1 MPTNDTTAPTLQSLS
16 LGATSIDVDNG
27 ETTITVTARF
37 TDDLSGIFDG
47 LSGDGLG
54 LFPYIT
60 FISPS
65 GLTVDAVFDTQHPI
79 SGNRLDGT
87 YQATLTFDAQAEAGT
102 WQVTSLTVSDQAQ
115 NEITFFSDDSPL
127 LAAAS
132 FSLINVENAPT
143 ISGTPSVTTNEDTT
157 YTFAPTDFG
166 FSDLDGGDTL
176 ESVTITALPTDGT
189 LWFGASSADAVLV
202 TAEQTISASDIAA
215 GHLFFVPDTNENG
228 TAYATFNYTVSDGIA
243 SSAPGTLTF
252 NFTPVNDPAILSS
265 PMANL
270 TETNAPLSAGGT
282 LTISDVDGAATFVAQ
297 TNTAGYYGT
306 FSINAAGAWSYTANS
321 AHDEFVAGTAYTD
334 IFDVT
339 SADGTATSVTIN
351 ILGSN
356 DAPVITTEA
365 PQSVAENMTLVAAL
379 TSTDADTVGT
389 NPASFT
395 ITGGADQALFGI
407 SGGNLVFDAPRDYE
421 TQAHSYQVEV
431 TANDGS
437 NTTSK
442 IITVNLT
449 DQNDNAP
456 VITTEATQSVAEN
469 MTLVAALTSTDADT
483 VGTNPASFTIT
494 GGADQ
499 ALFGISGGNLVFD
512 APRDYETQAHSYQVE
527 VTANDGSNTTSKI
540 ITVNLT
546 DQNDNAPV
554 ITTGATQSVAE
565 NETFV
570 AALTST
576 DADTVGTNPASFTIT
591 GGADQA
597 LFGISGGNL
606 VFDAPRDY
614 ETQAHSYQVEVTAND
629 GINTTSKTI
638 TVNLTE
644 QKGVVINGTSGND
657 LIDSTHTAFNQP
669 FSTPKADT
677 INGLGGNDVIFGLD
691 GSDTLNGGTGADQM
705 FGGAGNDTYVIDNA
719 GDVVNETDGDG
730 TDTVQSSISF
740 SLADP
745 VHAIGAIENL
755 TLTGTGAINATGN
768 GLDNVLI
775 GNSAANVLIG
785 GAGADT
791 MDGGGGVDTTTYAT
805 SGSGVA
811 VSLVTGIGSG
821 GDAEGDRLSAIE
833 NLTGSTFD
841 DTLEGNAGN
850 NVLAGGVGIDTVSY
864 ANAAS
869 GAVPNGLGVTVNLSV
884 TTAQNTI
891 RAGTDTLSGF
901 ENLTGSAFND
911 TLTGTSA
918 ANVLTGLGGNDAL
931 NGGAGGDW
939 MLGGTGN
946 DTYVVDNVGD
956 VVTELDGEGTD
967 TIQSSLS
974 WSLAGLTFV
983 ENLTL
988 TGTAALS
995 GNGNALDNIIIGN
1008 SGANVLTGGDGSDTL
1023 NGGTGADQMFGGA
1036 GNDTYVIDNAGD
1048 VVNETDG
1055 DGTDTVQSSISF
1067 SLADPVHAIGAIEN
1081 LTLTGTGAI
1090 NATGNGLDNVL
1101 IGNSAANVLIGGAGA
1116 DTMDGGGGVDTTTYA
1131 TSGSGVAVS
1140 LVTGIGS
1147 GGDAEGDRLSAIENL
1162 TGSTFDDTLE
1172 GNAGNNVLA
1181 GGVGIDTV
1189 SYANAASG
1197 AVPNGLGV
1205 TVNLSVTTAQ
1215 NTIRAGTD
1223 TLSGFEN
1230 LTGSAFNDTLTG
1242 TSAANVLT
1250 GLGGNDALNG
1260 GAGGDWMLGGTGNDT
1275 YVVDNVGDVVTE
1287 LDGEGTDTIQSSLS
1301 WSLAGLTFVEN
1312 SDPDR
1317 DGGSQR
1323 EWQCARQ
1330 YHHRQ

>member
-1 MPTNDTTAPTLQSLS
+1 
-16 LGATSIDVDNG
+16 
-27 ETTITVTARF
+27 
-37 TDDLSGIFDG
+37 
-47 LSGDGLG
+47 
-54 LFPYIT
+54 
-60 FISPS
+60 
-65 GLTVDAVFDTQHPI
+65 
-79 SGNRLDGT
+79 
-87 YQATLTFDAQAEAGT
+87 
-102 WQVTSLTVSDQAQ
+102 
-115 NEITFFSDDSPL
+115 
-127 LAAAS
+127 
-132 FSLINVENAPT
+132 
-143 ISGTPSVTTNEDTT
+143 
-157 YTFAPTDFG
+157 
-166 FSDLDGGDTL
+166 
-176 ESVTITALPTDGT
+176 
-189 LWFGASSADAVLV
+189 
-202 TAEQTISASDIAA
+202 
-215 GHLFFVPDTNENG
+215 
-228 TAYATFNYTVSDGIA
+228 
-243 SSAPGTLTF
+243 
-252 NFTPVNDPAILSS
+252 
-265 PMANL
+265 
-270 TETNAPLSAGGT
+270 
-282 LTISDVDGAATFVAQ
+282 
-297 TNTAGYYGT
+297 
-306 FSINAAGAWSYTANS
+306 
-321 AHDEFVAGTAYTD
+321 
-334 IFDVT
+334 
-339 SADGTATSVTIN
+339 
-351 ILGSN
+351 
-356 DAPVITTEA
+356 
-365 PQSVAENMTLVAAL
+365 
-379 TSTDADTVGT
+379 
-389 NPASFT
+389 
-395 ITGGADQALFGI
+395 
-407 SGGNLVFDAPRDYE
+407 
-421 TQAHSYQVEV
+421 
-431 TANDGS
+431 
-437 NTTSK
+437 
-442 IITVNLT
+442 
-449 DQNDNAP
+449 
-456 VITTEATQSVAEN
+456 
-469 MTLVAALTSTDADT
+469 
-483 VGTNPASFTIT
+483 
-494 GGADQ
+494 
-499 ALFGISGGNLVFD
+499 
-512 APRDYETQAHSYQVE
+512 
-527 VTANDGSNTTSKI
+527 
-540 ITVNLT
+540 
-546 DQNDNAPV
+546 
-554 ITTGATQSVAE
+554 
-565 NETFV
+565 
-570 AALTST
+570 
-576 DADTVGTNPASFTIT
+576 
-591 GGADQA
+591 
-597 LFGISGGNL
+597 
-606 VFDAPRDY
+606 
-614 ETQAHSYQVEVTAND
+614 
-629 GINTTSKTI
+629 
-638 TVNLTE
+638 
-644 QKGVVINGTSGND
+644 
-657 LIDSTHTAFNQP
+657 
-669 FSTPKADT
+669 
-677 INGLGGNDVIFGLD
+677 
-691 GSDTLNGGTGADQM
+691 M

-1312 SDPDR
+1312 LTLTGTAALSGNGNALDNIIIGNSGANVLTGGDGSDTLNGGTGADQMFGGAGNDTYVIDNAGDVVNETDGDGTDTVQSSISFSLADPVHAIGAIENLTLTGTGAINATGNGLDNVLIGNSAANVLIGGAGADTM
-1317 DGGSQR
+1317 DGGGGVDTTTYATSGSGVAVSLVTGIGSGGDAEGDRLSAIENLTGSTFDDTLEGNAGNNVLAGGVGIDTVSYANAASGAVPNGLGVTVNLSVTTAQNTIR
-1323 EWQCARQ
+1323 AGTDTLSGFENLTGSAFNDTLTGTSAANVLTGLGGNDRLTGAGGDDTFRFNANFG
-1330 YHHRQ
+1330 HDTITDFAAGPNSVRHDLVTFDHTIFADFDAMMAATIPIGTNTVITVDAENTLTLLNVSTSSLHRDDFAFV